1 MPRSNELPEGRAMPA
16 GWLPRA
22 AFAAAIGLTINSTFI
37 LEACGLTSFAAWL
50 RVGAIALYLAMGM
63 TREGR
68 TFLGNWLR
76 VGLVMI
82 LAGFIAEALLPQVR
96 VGALHIVFIS
106 GFGFIVIT
114 VAIRVV
120 FGHGGYTHLFT
131 RRLPF
136 FIVVAVLI
144 HLAMISRYVAEI
156 APAARG
162 IHLVGAA
169 VCWLVAAGLWAA
181 KVLPKA
187 RHIERED

>member
-1 MPRSNELPEGRAMPA
+1 MPA
-16 GWLPRA
+16 GSLPRA

-82 LAGFIAEALLPQVR
+82 LAGFIAEALLPQVG

-120 FGHGGYTHLFT
+120 FRS
-131 RRLPF
+131 RR
-136 FIVVAVLI
+136 IRTSV
-144 HLAMISRYVAEI
+144 HTT
-156 APAARG
+156 
-162 IHLVGAA
+162 AA
-169 VCWLVAAGLWAA
+169 VFHRRRSADSPCND
-181 KVLPKA
+181 LPI
-187 RHIERED
+187 RC